1 MSEKNFK
8 TDDEW
13 KEELNSD
20 EYEVCRLKG
29 TERAFTGMYWDCK
42 DDGVYKC
49 RGMWNGIIFIRY
61 KI

>member
-29 TERAFTGMYWDCK
+29 TERAFTGMYWDCT
-42 DDGVYKC
+42 
-49 RGMWNGIIFIRY
+49 
-61 KI
+61 